1 MTRIESIEE
10 FLENQ
15 RLIITLLSKHSVL
28 YVYFHII
35 HHRMLWGDGLRFAFY
50 NCNSESLQGHKMKSR
65 LSI

>member
-10 FLENQ
+10 FVENQ

-35 HHRMLWGDGLRFAFY
+35 HH
-50 NCNSESLQGHKMKSR
+50 
-65 LSI
+65 